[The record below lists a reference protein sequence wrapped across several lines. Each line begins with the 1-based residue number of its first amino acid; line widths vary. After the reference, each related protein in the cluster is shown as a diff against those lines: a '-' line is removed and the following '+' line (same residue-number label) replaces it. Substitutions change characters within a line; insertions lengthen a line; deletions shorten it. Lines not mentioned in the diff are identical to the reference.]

1 MTRSRLFP
9 RFRRDETGAVTV
21 EAAIWLPFWIFMVVA
36 VGDLAVVFNAQTRAL
51 EMAED
56 GLRLYA
62 VGEIATPAEASTWI
76 ENRLDPIS
84 PNAKAE
90 TSVIFGLIHTEVVL
104 PVRDINGF
112 GILASLRNFDIR
124 VNAQQVM
131 EFGG

>member
-1 MTRSRLFP
+1 MKTPGFTS

-21 EAAIWLPFWIFMVVA
+21 EAVLWLPFFIFLVVA
-36 VGDLAVVFNAQTRAL
+36 IADLAVIFHAQSRAL

-56 GLRLYA
+56 GIRLYS
-62 VGEIATPAEASTWI
+62 VGEIASPADTSTWI
-76 ENRLDPIS
+76 EGRIDPIS
-84 PNAKAE
+84 PNASAV
-90 TSVIFGLIHTEVVL
+90 TSVVYGLIHTEVTL

-112 GILASLRNFDIR
+112 GIFAALRDFDLR